1 MSQILDEN
9 LSPSELEFENS
20 LRPKRLLEFIG
31 QEKVKENLEIFIKA
45 VKKRNDV
52 LEHVLLSGP
61 PGLGK
66 TTLAH
71 LIANELDVNIKTTSG
86 PVLEKP
92 ADLVGILTSL
102 KEGDILF
109 IDEIHRIPRVVEEY
123 LYSAMED
130 FTIDVILDKGPS
142 ARTFRINLPKFT
154 LIGATTRMGLISQP
168 LIGRFGILLHLDY
181 YSIEEIFKIVK
192 RSAKILN
199 LQIDDNSAFEIARR
213 SRGTPRIANRLLR
226 RVRDFADVKNNGII
240 NLDITIYALESIGV
254 DKFGLDEV
262 DKKILKVIIEKFRG
276 GPVGIKT
283 ISLAINE
290 DAGTIEEIY
299 EPYLIRI
306 GFLERTSRGRLVTK
320 LAYEHLGYKLEK
332 LIWLCINLLWLM
344 KL

>member
-20 LRPKRLLEFIG
+20 LRPKRLSEFIG

-45 VKKRNDV
+45 VKKRKDV

-71 LIANELDVNIKTTSG
+71 LIAKELDVNIKTTSG

-109 IDEIHRIPRVVEEY
+109 IDEIHRIPRIVEEY

-130 FTIDVILDKGPS
+130 FAIDVILDKGPS

-199 LQIDDNSAFEIARR
+199 LKIDDNSAFEIARR

-226 RVRDFADVKNNGII
+226 RVRDFADVKNNGFI

-262 DKKILKVIIEKFRG
+262 DKKILKIIIEKFKG

-290 DAGTIEEIY
+290 DVGTIEEIY

-332 LIWLCINLLWLM
+332 LI
-344 KL
+344 

>member
-1 MSQILDEN
+1 MSQILDEQ
-9 LSPSELEFENS
+9 LSPTELEFENS
-20 LRPKRLLEFIG
+20 LRPKKLSEFIG
-31 QEKVKENLEIFIKA
+31 QERVKQNLEIFIKA
-45 VKKRNDV
+45 VKKRKDV
-52 LEHVLLSGP
+52 LEHTLISGP

-66 TTLAH
+66 TTLAI
-71 LIANELDVNIKTTSG
+71 LLSNELDVNIRMTSG
-86 PVLEKP
+86 PALERP

-130 FTIDVILDKGPS
+130 FAIDVILDKGPS

-181 YSIEEIFKIVK
+181 YSVEEIFQIVK
-192 RSAKILN
+192 RSSKLLN
-199 LQIDDNSAFEIARR
+199 LNIDDESAYEIAKR

-226 RVRDFADVKNNGII
+226 RVRDFADVKNKGII
-240 NLDITIYALESIGV
+240 DLNITLYALEMLGI

-262 DKKILKVIIEKFRG
+262 DKKILRVIIEKFRG

-299 EPYLIRI
+299 EPYLIRV
-306 GFLERTSRGRLVTK
+306 GLLERTSRGRVATK
-320 LAYEHLGYKLEK
+320 LAYEHLGYKFEK
-332 LIWLCINLLWLM
+332 LI
-344 KL
+344 

>member
-9 LSPSELEFENS
+9 LLPSELEFENS
-20 LRPKRLLEFIG
+20 LRPKKLSEFIG

-45 VKKRNDV
+45 VKKRKDV

-71 LIANELDVNIKTTSG
+71 LIANELDVDIKTTSG

-109 IDEIHRIPRVVEEY
+109 IDEIHRVPRVVEEY

-130 FTIDVILDKGPS
+130 FAIDVILDKGPS

-181 YSIEEIFKIVK
+181 YSVEEIFQIVK
-192 RSAKILN
+192 RSSKLLN
-199 LQIDDNSAFEIARR
+199 LNIDDESAYEIAKR

-226 RVRDFADVKNNGII
+226 RVRDFADVKNKGII
-240 NLDITIYALESIGV
+240 DLNITLYALEMLGI

-262 DKKILKVIIEKFRG
+262 DKKILRVIIEKFRG

-299 EPYLIRI
+299 EPYLIRV
-306 GFLERTSRGRLVTK
+306 GLLERTSRGRVATK
-320 LAYEHLGYKLEK
+320 LAYEHLGYKFEK
-332 LIWLCINLLWLM
+332 LI
-344 KL
+344 

>member
-1 MSQILDEN
+1 MSQVLDEN
-9 LSPSELEFENS
+9 LSPYELEFENS
-20 LRPKRLLEFIG
+20 LRPKRLSEFIG
-31 QEKVKENLEIFIKA
+31 QEKIKENLEIFIKA
-45 VKKRNDV
+45 VKKRKDV

-71 LIANELDVNIKTTSG
+71 LIAKELNVDIKTTSG

-109 IDEIHRIPRVVEEY
+109 IDEIHRIPRIVEEY

-130 FTIDVILDKGPS
+130 FAIDVILDKGPS

-199 LQIDDNSAFEIARR
+199 LKIDDNSAFEIARR

-226 RVRDFADVKNNGII
+226 RVRDFADVKNNSII

-290 DAGTIEEIY
+290 DVGTIEEIY

-306 GFLERTSRGRLVTK
+306 GFLERTSRGRLATK
-320 LAYEHLGYKLEK
+320 LAYEHLGYKIEK
-332 LIWLCINLLWLM
+332 LI
-344 KL
+344 

>member
-1 MSQILDEN
+1 MSQILDEQ
-9 LSPSELEFENS
+9 LSPTELEFENS
-20 LRPKRLLEFIG
+20 LRPKKLSEFIG
-31 QEKVKENLEIFIKA
+31 QERVKQNLEIFIKA
-45 VKKRNDV
+45 VKKRKDV
-52 LEHVLLSGP
+52 LEHTLISGP

-66 TTLAH
+66 TTLAI
-71 LIANELDVNIKTTSG
+71 LLSNELDVNIRMTSG
-86 PVLEKP
+86 PALERP

-109 IDEIHRIPRVVEEY
+109 IDEIHRIPRIVEEY

-130 FTIDVILDKGPS
+130 FAIDVILDKGPS

-181 YSIEEIFKIVK
+181 YSVEEIFQIVK
-192 RSAKILN
+192 RSSKLLN
-199 LQIDDNSAFEIARR
+199 LNIDDESAYEIAKR

-226 RVRDFADVKNNGII
+226 RVRDFADVKNKGII
-240 NLDITIYALESIGV
+240 DLNITLYALEMLGI

-262 DKKILKVIIEKFRG
+262 DKKILRVIIEKFRG

-299 EPYLIRI
+299 EPYLIRV
-306 GFLERTSRGRLVTK
+306 GLLERTSRGRVATK
-320 LAYEHLGYKLEK
+320 LAYEHLGYKFEK
-332 LIWLCINLLWLM
+332 LI
-344 KL
+344 

>member
-1 MSQILDEN
+1 MSQVLDEQ
-9 LSPSELEFENS
+9 LSPSELEYENS
-20 LRPKRLLEFIG
+20 LRPKKLSEFIG
-31 QEKVKENLEIFIKA
+31 QEKIKSNLEIFIKA
-45 VKKRNDV
+45 VIKRKDV

-66 TTLAH
+66 TTLAF
-71 LIANELDVNIKTTSG
+71 LISNELNVNIKTTSG
-86 PVLEKP
+86 PALERP

-109 IDEIHRIPRVVEEY
+109 IDEIHRIPRIVEEY

-130 FTIDVILDKGPS
+130 FAIDVVLDKGPS

-181 YSIEEIFKIVK
+181 YSVDEISRIVK
-192 RSAKILN
+192 RSAKILG
-199 LQIDDNSAFEIARR
+199 LKIDDESSYEIARR

-254 DKFGLDEV
+254 DKFGLDEL
-262 DKKILKVIIEKFRG
+262 DKKILRVIIEKFRG
-276 GPVGIKT
+276 GPVGIRT
-283 ISLAINE
+283 ISLAVSE
-290 DAGTIEEIY
+290 DPGTIEEIY
-299 EPYLIRI
+299 EPYLIRA
-306 GFLERTSRGRLVTK
+306 GLLERTSRGRVTTK
-320 LAYEHLGYKLEK
+320 LAYEHLGYKFEK
-332 LIWLCINLLWLM
+332 LI
-344 KL
+344 